1 MDEERDRF
9 WLSCAC
15 GRACSEVRTAPVQ
28 PAARLKDKMS
38 WDRARAEGKGE
49 GDQVGE
55 IIRFLL
61 LRTALD

>member
-28 PAARLKDKMS
+28 PAARLKDKKS
-38 WDRARAEGKGE
+38 WDRARAERGRGKVTKSG
-49 GDQVGE
+49 
-55 IIRFLL
+55 RL
-61 LRTALD
+61 